1 MQGLA
6 TITVIPILGWL
17 ISAVFAVLIAIPL
30 HFLWGWLGPTYFSF
44 VPAIYLN
51 MDFWDMAGL
60 LVLIGFIKLIVYPSA
75 FNRTFTNSSNQEK
88 TK

>member
-6 TITVIPILGWL
+6 KFAIIPVLGWL
-17 ISAVFAVLIAIPL
+17 ISAIFAVLIAIPL

-75 FNRTFTNSSNQEK
+75 LNRTLTSTKEK
-88 TK
+88 SQ